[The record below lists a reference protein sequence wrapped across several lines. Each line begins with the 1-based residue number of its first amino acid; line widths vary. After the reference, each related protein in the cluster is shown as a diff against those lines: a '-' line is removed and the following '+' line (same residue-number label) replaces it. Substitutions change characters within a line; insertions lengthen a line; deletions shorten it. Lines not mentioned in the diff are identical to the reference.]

1 MCAGL
6 LLYFL
11 SPSPQAHAARMCSVV
26 ERAVVTMELADVP
39 AVVAACGRDILTR
52 SLVWC
57 RDNAEL
63 VAGELQDRPVAA
75 LDSKLLIPPPPFFS
89 RRDSTAKCAMLCL
102 PWRLS
107 YVFVR

>member
-75 LDSKLLIPPPPFFS
+75 LDSKLLIPPPPFFFKT
-89 RRDSTAKCAMLCL
+89 R
-102 PWRLS
+102 
-107 YVFVR
+107 